1 MTIELT
7 TEEAETLREILQ
19 GAHDGLLRE
28 MSRAESLEFK
38 KLLRPREALVAKV
51 LEQLG
56 APVSGPA
63 GR

>member
-7 TEEAETLREILQ
+7 PAESETLREILH
-19 GAHDGLLRE
+19 GVHDELLRE

-38 KLLRPREALVAKV
+38 KRLRPREALVARI

-56 APVSGPA
+56 GVTA
-63 GR
+63 

>member
-7 TEEAETLREILQ
+7 TAESETLREILH
-19 GAHDGLLRE
+19 GVHDELLRE

-38 KLLRPREALVAKV
+38 KLLRPREALVTKV

-56 APVSGPA
+56 AA
-63 GR
+63 NA

>member
-7 TEEAETLREILQ
+7 TGEAETLREILH
-19 GAHDGLLRE
+19 GAHDELLRE

-38 KLLRPREALVAKV
+38 KLLRPREAVVAKV

-56 APVSGPA
+56 AGIA
-63 GR
+63 